1 MKKTRQSKAA
11 TRVVYT
17 PEQLKTMGFDGEI
30 AKYMREHKNTA
41 IVGDIPGVDR
51 CVVEYP
57 I

>member
-17 PEQLKTMGFDGEI
+17 PEQLKAMGFDGEI